1 MKTRSY
7 MAAVPK
13 QEADIKN
20 AEAML
25 NHLSASADC
34 KLISHELNENLEF
47 TVEVCGE
54 RYDAEAFP
62 TKLEIPEMYRE
73 QHFFPDVDIQV
84 IENARAGLVVS
95 IEFGE
100 DALASYHAQLKIVSA
115 LLPDAVAVI
124 DDSSEKILSG
134 RWVRL
139 AASSAV
145 PPAPR
150 YIYTVQ
156 AVSGNDE
163 CVWLHSHGLNRC
175 GLPELEILN
184 STKDTYQEHYNI
196 IETMANRMLELEE
209 PLEKKEPL
217 YLARLSEDISVVT
230 TMVDWHEAVKLYPAD
245 MLGGEDDRKESHN
258 ENTCAIFVYPT
269 YDDYKK
275 KNYIP
280 VSIFD
285 DMLKN
290 NPIYMLTSKETE
302 RMKKLAG
309 ERAGYMLK
317 AFENKENKVLVKIG
331 LEMDKEFR
339 DDKNTSEH
347 IWFELLDVS
356 DRSVRAKLIQ
366 EPYYV
371 KSMHEGSEGT
381 YTFDK
386 ITDWIIYTKN
396 GRITADDVYLIG

>member
-1 MKTRSY
+1 MKTKSY
-7 MAAVPK
+7 MVAVPK
-13 QEADIKN
+13 QEDDLKN
-20 AEAML
+20 VEAML
-25 NHLSASADC
+25 NHLSNSADC

-47 TVEVCGE
+47 TVETCGK

-62 TKLEIPEMYRE
+62 ANLEIPEMYRA
-73 QHFFPDVDIQV
+73 QHLFPDVDIQA
-84 IENARAGLVVS
+84 IEKAKVGLAVS
-95 IEFGE
+95 IEFDD
-100 DALASYHAQLKIVSA
+100 DALSSYHAQLKIISS
-115 LLPDAVAVI
+115 LLPDAIAVI

-139 AASSAV
+139 AASSKV

-156 AVSGNDE
+156 AVSGDDG

-184 STKDTYQEHYNI
+184 STKDTYQNHYNI

-230 TMVDWHEAVKLYPAD
+230 TMVDWQEAVKLYPAD
-245 MLGGEDDRKESHN
+245 MLGGENDRKEGHN

-269 YDDYKK
+269 YNDYEK
-275 KNYIP
+275 KNFIP

-285 DMLKN
+285 EILEN
-290 NPIYMLTSKETE
+290 NPIYMLTSRETK
-302 RMKKLAG
+302 RMKMLAG
-309 ERAGYMLK
+309 ERIGYMLK
-317 AFENKENKVLVKIG
+317 AFENRENKVLVKIG
-331 LEMDKEFR
+331 LEVDREFR
-339 DDKNTSEH
+339 DGNNTSEH
-347 IWFELLDVS
+347 IWFELLDTS
-356 DRSVRAKLIQ
+356 DGRVRAKLIQ

-371 KSMHEGSEGT
+371 KNMHEGSEGT

-386 ITDWIIYTKN
+386 ITDWIIYTKE
-396 GRITADDVYLIG
+396 GRITADDVYLMD